1 VVDSGSDA
9 SGSQKQGESLIEDI
23 RSISEIKKITEA
35 IESQVGSYVVGW
47 EGITKSLIIALLT
60 GGHVLLEGVPGTAK
74 TYLAKLFSDSLSLT
88 FKRIQSTPDLMPA
101 DITGS
106 HIFNPKSM
114 EFEFRPG
121 PIFANVVLMDEINR
135 APPKTQAALLE
146 CMQETQVTVD
156 GITSR
161 LQQPFMVIATKNPIE
176 FAGTYQ
182 MPVAQ
187 LDRFMS
193 RLIMNYPPRGAWVE
207 VLKRKNDRGEVVN
220 VKPLV
225 KASALISARELI
237 QEKVKVSDDILDQIT
252 ELVRSTR
259 KLPQAVLG
267 ASATAAVSLLMAS
280 KGYAATVGGRD
291 YVIRDDVK
299 AVVFDTLNHRLMLRQ
314 EGPSTPSEE
323 YGLVRVRGIIEQT
336 VNAVT
341 S

>member
-1 VVDSGSDA
+1 M
-9 SGSQKQGESLIEDI
+9 IEDVK
-23 RSISEIKKITEA
+23 SISEIKKITEA
-35 IESQVGSYVVGW
+35 IENQVSSYVVGW
-47 EGITKSLIIALLT
+47 EGVTKSLIIALLT

-74 TYLAKLFSDSLSLT
+74 TYLAKIFSDSLSLA

-114 EFEFRPG
+114 DFEFRPG

-156 GITSR
+156 GVTTK
-161 LQQPFMVIATKNPIE
+161 LKEPFMLIATKNPIE

-182 MPVAQ
+182 MPPAQ

-207 VLKRKNDRGEVVN
+207 VLKRKNDRGEAVN

-237 QEKVKVSDDILDQIT
+237 QEKIKVSDDILDYIA
-252 ELVRSTR
+252 EMVRATR

-267 ASATAAVSLLMAS
+267 ASPTAAVSLLMAS
-280 KGYAATVGGRD
+280 KGYAATVAGRD
-291 YVIRDDVK
+291 YVTKDDVR
-299 AVVFDTLNHRLMLRQ
+299 AVAFDILNHRLMLRQ

-323 YGLVRVRGIIEQT
+323 YGLVRIRGVIEQT
-336 VNAVT
+336 VKAV
-341 S
+341 SS